1 MLQFLQLYCLVQVPE
16 VFFDNSKGFAS
27 LEAKRKFRAPRSS
40 PDDSSP
46 ISSSSL
52 SPDENASVDDAVG
65 KTNFSDSSLSP
76 DENVSVD
83 DAVGKTN
90 FSDSSLSPDDH
101 VSVDDVVCK
110 TNYSESF
117 LLYAGNIGN
126 ALPRDSVSFIYGCD
140 YIPVEHFLLS
150 NCPYKYCDVINC
162 SCFLQVEESFSPDVH
177 DLSESPNDGKDS
189 IFPQ

>member
-1 MLQFLQLYCLVQVPE
+1 MLPITYGHYVAVLTALLFGQVPE

-40 PDDSSP
+40 PDDPSP

-52 SPDENASVDDAVG
+52 SPDENA
-65 KTNFSDSSLSP
+65 
-76 DENVSVD
+76 SVD

-117 LLYAGNIGN
+117 LLYSGNIGN
-126 ALPRDSVSFIYGCD
+126 ALPRDSVSFINGCD
-140 YIPVEHFLLS
+140 YIPVEHHLLS

-162 SCFLQVEESFSPDVH
+162 SCFLQVEESFSTDVH